1 MKIVVA
7 DIGGTH
13 ARFALAEIGPGRRP
27 ELGDMHRFRTR
38 EHVGLLS
45 AWEAFRREIG
55 EELPRSAA
63 IAVAAPIEGD
73 VLRFMNSDWRIP
85 RFGLDRELGLDQ
97 VTLLNDFGAVA

>member
-13 ARFALAEIGPGRRP
+13 ARFALASISPGRRP
-27 ELGDMHRFRTR
+27 ELGEMHRFRTR

-45 AWEAFRREIG
+45 AWEAFRQEIG

-63 IAVAAPIEGD
+63 KSIALAASLSVAGKRSIRSAEMGRP
-73 VLRFMNSDWRIP
+73 VM
-85 RFGLDRELGLDQ
+85 
-97 VTLLNDFGAVA
+97 